1 MAIRARN
8 LREVPRADRLW
19 LTKYGNPYG
28 SQSLNRLLENL
39 CEEAGIPTAN
49 RSLTWYSIRH
59 SVGTKMSRE
68 HGPAAVQQQLRQKS
82 ESMAVRY
89 DQAPV
94 EDRQDA
100 VNTWD

>member
-1 MAIRARN
+1 
-8 LREVPRADRLW
+8 

-39 CEEAGIPTAN
+39 CEETGIPTKN